1 MNPATIEGRLADVTI
16 APSASIIAAMRQLD
30 RAGTGALLVCDEK
43 GTLLGL
49 VTDGDIRRAML
60 RGISFSQPALSIARR
75 DPLVASAQVTEHEAL
90 RLMDQALGFEVNQL
104 PLVDADGRARGLLLR
119 RDLVTHERR
128 ELAALIMAGGFGT
141 RMLPLTEH
149 VPKPMLPVGDRPL
162 LERTLLQMR
171 RAGIER
177 VAISTHHLADCITSH
192 FGNGNDLGLDLQYL
206 NEAIP
211 LGTAGA
217 LRLLPEVDGPLLVI
231 NGDILTGVPFEDML
245 RFHQR
250 EGAAMTVGM
259 RRCELQLPYGLLE
272 CDGPR
277 IRDVRE
283 KPRQGFWAN
292 AGIYIV
298 EAEARRLIPADT
310 RFDMTDLIT
319 HLIEAGRAVAGFPI
333 VEYWLDIGQPADY
346 ARALADQDTLETV
359 R

>member
-1 MNPATIEGRLADVTI
+1 VIRTNDEGRLADVTV
-16 APSASIIAAMRQLD
+16 APTASITSAIRQLD
-30 RAGTGALLVCDEK
+30 RAGTGALLVCDGE

-60 RGISFSQPALSIARR
+60 RGIPFSQPALSIARR
-75 DPLVASAQVTEHEAL
+75 DPLVAPAHVAGDEAL
-90 RLMDQALGFEVNQL
+90 RLMDTALGFEVNQL

-128 ELAALIMAGGFGT
+128 ALSALIMAGGFGT

-149 VPKPMLPVGDRPL
+149 LPKPMLPVGDRPL
-162 LERTLLQMR
+162 LERTLTQMR
-171 RAGIER
+171 EAGIGR

-192 FGNGNDLGLDLQYL
+192 FGDGTELGMDLQYL

-217 LRLLPEVDGPLLVI
+217 LRLLPDVDGPLLVI

-245 RFHQR
+245 AFHQR
-250 EGAAMTVGM
+250 EGAGMTVGM
-259 RRCELQLPYGLLE
+259 RRCELQLPYGLLD
-272 CDGPR
+272 CDGSR

-283 KPRQGFWAN
+283 KPRQSFWAN
-292 AGIYIV
+292 AGVYIV
-298 EAEARRLIPADT
+298 EAEARRSIPPDR

-319 HLIEAGRAVAGFPI
+319 HMLAEGRAVAGFPI

-346 ARALADQDTLETV
+346 ARALADQDQLEAV

>member
-1 MNPATIEGRLADVTI
+1 MNLARNDGRLADVTI
-16 APSASIIAAMRQLD
+16 APSASITSAIRQLD
-30 RAGTGALLVCDEK
+30 RAGTGALLVCDDD
-43 GTLLGL
+43 GRLLGL

-60 RGISFSQPALSIARR
+60 RGISFSESTLSIARR
-75 DPLVASAQVTEHEAL
+75 DPLVAPAHIDPGEAL

-104 PLVDADGRARGLLLR
+104 PLVDPDGRARGLLLR

-128 ELAALIMAGGFGT
+128 ELSALIMAGGFGT

-149 VPKPMLPVGDRPL
+149 LPKPMLPVGSRPL
-162 LERTLLQMR
+162 LERTLMQMR
-171 RAGIER
+171 QSGIER

-192 FGNGNDLGLDLQYL
+192 FGNGGGLGMDLQYL
-206 NEAIP
+206 NESIP

-217 LRLLPEVDGPLLVI
+217 LRLLPDGDGPLLVI
-231 NGDILTGVPFEDML
+231 NGDILTGVPFGDML
-245 RFHQR
+245 EFHQKQ
-250 EGAAMTVGM
+250 GAAMTVGM
-259 RRCELQLPYGLLE
+259 RRCELQLPYGLLD

-292 AGIYIV
+292 AGVYIV
-298 EAEARRLIPADT
+298 EAEARRLIPPDT

-319 HLIEAGRAVAGFPI
+319 HLIADGRPVAGFPI

-346 ARALADQDTLETV
+346 ARALADQDALEAV
-359 R
+359 Q